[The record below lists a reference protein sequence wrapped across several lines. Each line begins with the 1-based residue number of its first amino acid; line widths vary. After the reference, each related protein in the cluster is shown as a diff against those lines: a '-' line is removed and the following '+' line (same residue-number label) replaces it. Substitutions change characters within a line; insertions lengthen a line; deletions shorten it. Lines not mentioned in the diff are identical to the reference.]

1 MVGTACINTNTANAQ
16 AQTAKSD
23 ITKEALGIANS
34 IKASLAY
41 YGLATGAYTEG
52 NEVGPFLNVS
62 SLKKTGNASNTIV
75 NTADYEIAQGL
86 AASAQDRL
94 AKLIARANNTAATPE
109 IASAL
114 AGSLFSFKNQIDNK
128 LPYNIV
134 EDQAT
139 QVTTHI
145 DNAFK
150 LNA

>member
-1 MVGTACINTNTANAQ
+1 MRTNLKNITIIASIAFVLLVGTACINTNTANAQ
-16 AQTAKSD
+16 AQTTTKSD

-86 AASAQDRL
+86 AASAQDRFT
-94 AKLIARANNTAATPE
+94 KLIARANNTATTPE
-109 IASAL
+109 ITSAL
-114 AGSLFSFKNQIDNK
+114 TVSYLH
-128 LPYNIV
+128 P
-134 EDQAT
+134 
-139 QVTTHI
+139 
-145 DNAFK
+145 
-150 LNA
+150 

>member
-1 MVGTACINTNTANAQ
+1 MSSCPGEGYEDKRKEYHNNCLYSICAMVGTACINTNTANAQ

-109 IASAL
+109 ITSAL
-114 AGSLFSFKNQIDNK
+114 TCALSTLRIK
-128 LPYNIV
+128 
-134 EDQAT
+134 
-139 QVTTHI
+139 
-145 DNAFK
+145 
-150 LNA
+150 